1 MAQSDKDPTAKRPRP
16 RQARIATQLGQA
28 SFALPGTVLVR
39 TTCGKKNCGCHADP
53 PRLHRPYVQW
63 TRKINQKTVT
73 RNLTDE
79 QWQRY
84 QEWFDNAKRLRQLLA
99 DLEALSMEIF
109 EQDSCDLD
117 QPPSQERPVRLKP

>member
-1 MAQSDKDPTAKRPRP
+1 MPMTQSDKDPIGKRHRT
-16 RQARIATQLGQA
+16 RQARIAAELGKA
-28 SFALPGTVLVR
+28 GFALPGTVLVR

-53 PRLHRPYVQW
+53 PRLHGPYVQW

-84 QEWFDNAKRLRQLLA
+84 KEWFENAKRLRELLA
-99 DLEALSMEIF
+99 DLETLSMEIF
-109 EQDSCDLD
+109 EQDS
-117 QPPSQERPVRLKP
+117 

>member
-1 MAQSDKDPTAKRPRP
+1 MTPSDKDTIDNAHRTA
-16 RQARIATQLGQA
+16 QAHIAAELGRA
-28 SFALPGTVLVR
+28 GFALPGTVLVR
-39 TTCGKKNCGCHADP
+39 TTCGKTNCGCHADP
-53 PRLHRPYVQW
+53 PRLHRPYIQW

-73 RNLTDE
+73 RHLSDE

-109 EQDSCDLD
+109 EHDS
-117 QPPSQERPVRLKP
+117 